1 MKSVTNKA
9 YKMLVVHYY
18 TNYKIKKANKRQK
31 MITYF
36 GEDGFEQAGVGVEA
50 ARVQDGVLAFVEV
63 SYLLLQVLV
72 DGLSSAYE
80 SDCQK

>member
-1 MKSVTNKA
+1 M
-9 YKMLVVHYY
+9 M
-18 TNYKIKKANKRQK
+18 
-31 MITYF
+31 TYF
-36 GEDGFEQAGVGVEA
+36 SEDGFKQAGVGVEA